1 MRKENGTKKRERE
14 RGEVDSCT
22 RSKRGMH
29 DEVKYLC
36 NLVLSSFKNYV

>member
-1 MRKENGTKKRERE
+1 MGKENGTKKRESG
-14 RGEVDSCT
+14 GEINSCT